1 MDLKLFQHIVKR
13 PPHFDILRIIRPT
26 DIIRAVM
33 EAHPSLTDEERMRAR
48 EKINK
53 AIVLAAAAHQ
63 GVLRE
68 SGEPYITH
76 PYAVAYVL
84 AKMGMSVECV
94 IAGFLH
100 DTVEDAT
107 TTLDEIRGLFGDD
120 VANLVDGVTKL
131 SLSHIGK
138 EEKKAQAF
146 QKLFV
151 YAARDGIWVL
161 FVKLAD
167 RLQNM
172 MTLDAVSPEKQQRVA
187 RETLQ
192 LYAPLAHRLGVYWMK
207 EELESLSFYYCY
219 PDEWKQ
225 INDYITERFRQ
236 DPAKALETLQKKVR
250 EVIAEHCPS
259 VAGRIAQVYGRI
271 KSYPSIYRKTI
282 RQNKSIGSLHDI
294 IGIRVILDSP
304 NRDDCYLA
312 MAAIHSFPEFTV
324 MNDRFKD
331 YIARPKANDYQS
343 IHTVVRYHE
352 YSMEVQIRTREM
364 HRIAEE
370 GDASHWA
377 YKNEIAGNDKAVQWL
392 RQVLGD
398 LPDVTANPMDFVH
411 DIATAIPLE
420 KISVFTPKG
429 DLITLPEGA
438 TLLDFAYAIHGDL
451 GDACAGGTVNGRK
464 VPIYYRLSNKDEVS
478 VESSKK
484 QVPRRDW
491 LNFVVTHK
499 AKIHIRR
506 HLTQQ
511 EKEQLVEAG
520 RATVKQLFEKAGRP
534 AAFNRIETL
543 EGFAGIADTY
553 SLPKEGRLA
562 IFFQKVASGEIKL
575 RTVLKKLFSDDEV
588 EGLIRELPRKVGALF
603 PERRAKRTTVE
614 VVPGTATVY
623 IRGIGQVKDYGV
635 AKCCMPEEGDPI
647 VAYVSSTR
655 GYIVHKSG
663 CPTVQRLS
671 AERIEKNAFWYHYAL
686 YQVELIIEIKNAPGT
701 LLEVIQEISSE
712 GLNID
717 SLHIDSHAANEKS
730 GPVYITL
737 KGTDIRQ
744 IEQVSQEMKNKR
756 SILSYTIS
764 NVSRL

>member
-13 PPHFDILRIIRPT
+13 SPHFDILRIIRPT

-33 EAHPSLTDEERMRAR
+33 ETHPSLTDEERMRAR

-53 AIVLAAAAHQ
+53 AIVLATAAHQ

-84 AKMGMSVECV
+84 AKMGMTVECV

-107 TTLDEIRGLFGDD
+107 TTIEEIRQMFGDA

-131 SLSHIGK
+131 SLANIGK

-151 YAARDGIWVL
+151 YAARDGIGIL

-219 PDEWKQ
+219 PEEWKQ
-225 INDYITERFRQ
+225 IDDYITTRFQQ

-250 EVIAEHCPS
+250 AVIVEHCPP
-259 VAGRIAQVYGRI
+259 VAGKIEKVYGRI

-282 RQNKSIGSLHDI
+282 KQNKTIGSLHDI
-294 IGIRVILDSP
+294 VGIRVILDSP

-352 YSMEVQIRTREM
+352 YSMEVQIRTRGM

-377 YKNEIAGNDKAVQWL
+377 YKNEIAGNDKAMLWL
-392 RQVLGD
+392 KKVLGD

-438 TLLDFAYAIHGDL
+438 TVLDFAYAIHGDL
-451 GDACAGGTVNGRK
+451 GDTCVGGTVNGRK
-464 VPIYYRLSNKDEVS
+464 VPIYYCLSNKDEVAI
-478 VESSKK
+478 ETSKK
-484 QVPRRDW
+484 QFPRHDW
-491 LNFVVTHK
+491 LTFVATHK
-499 AKIHIRR
+499 AK
-506 HLTQQ
+506 
-511 EKEQLVEAG
+511 
-520 RATVKQLFEKAGRP
+520 
-534 AAFNRIETL
+534 
-543 EGFAGIADTY
+543 TY
-553 SLPKEGRLA
+553 
-562 IFFQKVASGEIKL
+562 I
-575 RTVLKKLFSDDEV
+575 
-588 EGLIRELPRKVGALF
+588 
-603 PERRAKRTTVE
+603 
-614 VVPGTATVY
+614 
-623 IRGIGQVKDYGV
+623 
-635 AKCCMPEEGDPI
+635 
-647 VAYVSSTR
+647 
-655 GYIVHKSG
+655 
-663 CPTVQRLS
+663 
-671 AERIEKNAFWYHYAL
+671 
-686 YQVELIIEIKNAPGT
+686 
-701 LLEVIQEISSE
+701 
-712 GLNID
+712 
-717 SLHIDSHAANEKS
+717 
-730 GPVYITL
+730 
-737 KGTDIRQ
+737 
-744 IEQVSQEMKNKR
+744 
-756 SILSYTIS
+756 
-764 NVSRL
+764 